1 MRIFSHPQFH
11 QIPESPPQCT
21 RSVLIRQIINVS
33 TRIAYESFANHLK
46 SSKQKIFETTTQLGI
61 VRKAMIQVF
70 SPRLS
75 SRPNAFEVSTLR
87 QQHLELEASGSL
99 VVKGWW
105 GGEQG
110 DLIVYDFILKPSY
123 IYRYDKVYDITYYIS
138 YIFLQYIHV
147 M

>member
-1 MRIFSHPQFH
+1 
-11 QIPESPPQCT
+11 
-21 RSVLIRQIINVS
+21 
-33 TRIAYESFANHLK
+33 
-46 SSKQKIFETTTQLGI
+46 
-61 VRKAMIQVF
+61 MIQVF

-138 YIFLQYIHV
+138 YFFYNIYMLCDIMQYIYIYLHHV
-147 M
+147 IITSC